1 MTGSEM
7 LPMATTEAPTTPVAA
22 ASIAPTTTTPSA
34 SPPRSLPKSVP
45 IVVRRS
51 SASFAFSNTSPMK
64 MKNGTAR
71 ST

>member
-7 LPMATTEAPTTPVAA
+7 LPIATTEAPTTPVAA

-34 SPPRSLPKSVP
+34 SPPRSRPKRVP
-45 IVVRRS
+45 IAVRRS
-51 SASFAFSNTSPMK
+51 SASLAFSRTSPMK
-64 MKNGTAR
+64 MKKGTAS